1 VENVKRWLPVF
12 VYAALIFYFSSRP
25 GSALPRWAGL
35 HDKILH
41 ATEYAGFAFLLSRAT
56 RRWWLAILIAAAFA
70 VSDEYH
76 QTFVPNRSG
85 NDLGD
90 LCADA
95 GGALVGAGASLLL
108 RARAVDGTKSA

>member
-1 VENVKRWLPVF
+1 VKRWLPVF
-12 VYAALIFYFSSRP
+12 PYAAIIFYFSSRP
-25 GSALPRWAGL
+25 GTEFPVWAGL

-41 ATEYAGFAFLLSRAT
+41 ALEYAGFTFLLARAV

-70 VSDEYH
+70 VTDEYH
-76 QTFVPNRSG
+76 QTFVPMRSG

-95 GGALVGAGASLLL
+95 GGALLGAGAWLLL
-108 RARAVDGTKSA
+108 RARRSDGTKTA